1 MRLHLFSFRVAALI
15 VSIFGSSFFANSN
28 RFPIFRKTL
37 YSTQEVYL
45 KNFTIQ
51 KTMLEIQHKTR
62 LFLSMEFIF
71 RLQVWIFLFVM
82 LQNVRLFLTKQS
94 GARRSD
100 QLWFTLVHE
109 SPLNIRI
116 GDNLRDKVNF
126 TVSYRL
132 DSSILSP
139 YGIYEPLV
147 KSDGPNTRYP
157 LPARNFA
164 KGKSKMVAWFVSNCQ
179 SKTPRSV
186 YAHELSRH
194 IEVDI
199 FGKCGSKL
207 CPRSSEKLCF
217 KLLREEY
224 KFYLSFENSLCKYY
238 VTEKFY
244 LNALQNDVIPIV
256 MGASIEE
263 YQSLA
268 PPYSFIHVDQFESP
282 FKLAEYLKYLD
293 GNDTAYNEYFAWRE
307 HGEVKNWHGD
317 PHCEICLLAHTVQYL
332 HPSWVSD
339 VSSWWNDACKDRR
352 LRWDPSTFHSD

>member
-1 MRLHLFSFRVAALI
+1 
-15 VSIFGSSFFANSN
+15 
-28 RFPIFRKTL
+28 
-37 YSTQEVYL
+37 
-45 KNFTIQ
+45 
-51 KTMLEIQHKTR
+51 MLEIQHKTR

-71 RLQVWIFLFVM
+71 RLQVISDKTKWCTTFRSVM
-82 LQNVRLFLTKQS
+82 VYS
-94 GARRSD
+94 
-100 QLWFTLVHE
+100 VHE

-116 GDNLRDKVNF
+116 GDNLRDK
-126 TVSYRL
+126 
-132 DSSILSP
+132 
-139 YGIYEPLV
+139 
-147 KSDGPNTRYP
+147 
-157 LPARNFA
+157 
-164 KGKSKMVAWFVSNCQ
+164 
-179 SKTPRSV
+179 
-186 YAHELSRH
+186 
-194 IEVDI
+194 VDI